1 MNTKNI
7 YPPAIA
13 LLMAISLIS
22 NAQSDGHK
30 RKTDSIIT
38 APKYRRSGGD
48 TNKIAPKYYRLDGDS
63 DKSLHE
69 KYSPKKITDPLIK

>member
-1 MNTKNI
+1 MNTKKL

-13 LLMAISLIS
+13 LLLLVSSVS

-30 RKTDSIIT
+30 RKPDSIIT
-38 APKYRRSGGD
+38 APKYQRSGGD

-63 DKSLHE
+63 DKSLQK
-69 KYSPKKITDPLIK
+69 KYSPKKTTDPLIK

>member
-7 YPPAIA
+7 YTPAIA
-13 LLMAISLIS
+13 LLVIISLIS

-38 APKYRRSGGD
+38 APKYQRSGGD

>member
-1 MNTKNI
+1 MNTKNT
-7 YPPAIA
+7 YPTAIA
-13 LLMAISLIS
+13 LLMAISLVS

-38 APKYRRSGGD
+38 APKYQRSGGD

-63 DKSLHE
+63 DKSLQ
-69 KYSPKKITDPLIK
+69 KNYSPKKTTDPLIK